1 MKRINIPLG
10 IVGCLLFTRLD
21 AVHAATTTLP
31 SNAQLIGEA
40 EGLISLPEDNLFLFQ
55 ENMAPGDSIER
66 TMIIQNEY
74 EYAYDL
80 FLRAE
85 RVSEKEEYDL
95 LTKLELSVYDGD
107 QLIYEGPA
115 SGEDG
120 MVKDISLGTY
130 EPGEKTELYA
140 IVELD
145 GPSTGN
151 EYKNKYAEVN
161 WIFTAVR
168 AEESEKDPVKPEA
181 PATPNKPN
189 SSIPTK
195 PSSPTTGYA
204 MSGIALV
211 AAIGCIGVGVR
222 TYVKRGKDE

>member
-21 AVHAATTTLP
+21 AVHAVTTTLP

-130 EPGEKTELYA
+130 EPGEKTNLYA